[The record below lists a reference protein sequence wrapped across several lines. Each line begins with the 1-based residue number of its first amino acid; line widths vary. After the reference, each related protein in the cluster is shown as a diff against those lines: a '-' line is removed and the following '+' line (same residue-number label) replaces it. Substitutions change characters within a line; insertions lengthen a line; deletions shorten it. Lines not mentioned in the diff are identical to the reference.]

1 VHTEACSAV
10 DEINLL
16 SERPEE
22 PNLHYVEA
30 ALAGRLE
37 LPRLREAVGAVL
49 EAQPAARA
57 RIATTSP
64 MRLWTQWAI
73 PDIAETDPVQE
84 RTVASRRE
92 LADAREEIFATPLP
106 VRTGPLFRLH
116 VLRQPRVTNLVLAAH
131 HSRFDGYSAL
141 GLMRAIAAAYTGGKP
156 LAPPHDQAPLLRG
169 NSRPPNIQG
178 LPMRVEPGR
187 TPQEAELPTKG
198 YHFRHVAMDMRD
210 LTNAISYYADAT
222 IEDALLAEVARAVYE
237 WNASRG
243 KGWGQIRVVMPIDR
257 RSVADESLKLG
268 NHSAY
273 GTVALDLADVADVA
287 GNPLSAVAAQTKWLR
302 RNAVDIE
309 PMARTFAEPWA
320 PYGVRKALKHPVDR
334 RTASRVPSTMLAN
347 LGELDQLWFG
357 AVRTG
362 ALWYAPPAP
371 MPMGLAVGAVDY
383 NNRMHL
389 TLRYRKAMFTTP
401 PFWGRG

>member
-1 VHTEACSAV
+1 MHTEACSTV

-73 PDIAETDPVQE
+73 PDNAETDPVQD
-84 RTVASRRE
+84 RSVASRRE
-92 LADAREEIFATPLP
+92 LGDAREEIFATPLP

-141 GLMRAIAAAYTGGKP
+141 GLLRAIAAAYTGGEP

-178 LPMRVEPGR
+178 PPMRVEPGR
-187 TPQEAELPTKG
+187 TEQESRLPTNG
-198 YHFRHVAMDMRD
+198 YHFRHVAMDMKD
-210 LTNAISYYADAT
+210 LGNAISYYADAS

-273 GTVALDLADVADVA
+273 GTVALDLADVA

-347 LGELDQLWFG
+347 LGEIEQLWFG
-357 AVRTG
+357 AVRIG

>member
-37 LPRLREAVGAVL
+37 LRRLREAVLAVL
-49 EAQPAARA
+49 RAQPAARA

-64 MRLWTQWAI
+64 LRLWTQWAV
-73 PDIAETDPVQE
+73 PDSAETDPVQE
-84 RTVASRRE
+84 RSVASRRE
-92 LADAREEIFATPLP
+92 LVEAREEIFATPLP

-131 HSRFDGYSAL
+131 HARFDAYSAL
-141 GLMRAIAAAYTGGKP
+141 GLLRAIANAYTGGKP

-169 NSRPPNIQG
+169 NSRPPNIFG
-178 LPMRVEPGR
+178 NPLRIEPGR
-187 TPQEAELPTKG
+187 TAQEADQPTNG

-222 IEDALLAEVARAVYE
+222 IEDALLAEVARAVFE

-243 KGWGQIRVVMPIDR
+243 KGWGQVRIAIPIDR
-257 RSVADESLKLG
+257 RSTADESLKMG
-268 NHSAY
+268 NISAY
-273 GTVALDLADVADVA
+273 GTLALDLTDVAR
-287 GNPLSAVAAQTKWLR
+287 NPLASVSAQTKWLR
-302 RNAVDIE
+302 RNAVDLDT
-309 PMARTFAEPWA
+309 MSRTFTESWA

-334 RTASRVPSTMLAN
+334 RTSARVPSTMLAN
-347 LGELDQLWFG
+347 LGQIDQLWFG
-357 AVRTG
+357 AIRTG

-371 MPMGLAVGAVDY
+371 LPMGLAVGAIDY

-389 TLRYRKAMFTTP
+389 TLRYRKALFTTP

>member
-1 VHTEACSAV
+1 MHTEACSAV

-16 SERPEE
+16 SERREE

-30 ALAGRLE
+30 ALAGRLD
-37 LPRLREAVGAVL
+37 LPRLREAVNAVL
-49 EAQPAARA
+49 EAQPSARA
-57 RIATTSP
+57 RIATSSP

-92 LADAREEIFATPLP
+92 LGDAREEIFATALP

-131 HSRFDGYSAL
+131 HARFDAYSAL
-141 GLMRAIAAAYTGGKP
+141 GLLRAIAAAYTGGKP

-178 LPMRVEPGR
+178 APMRIEPGR
-187 TPQEAELPTKG
+187 TAQDSELPTKG

-222 IEDALLAEVARAVYE
+222 IEDALLAEVARAVFE

-243 KGWGQIRVVMPIDR
+243 KGWGQIRTLIPIDR
-257 RSVADESLKLG
+257 RSTADESLKLG

-273 GTVALDLADVADVA
+273 GTVALDLADVA
-287 GNPLSAVAAQTKWLR
+287 GNPLSAVSAQTKWLR
-302 RNAVDIE
+302 RNAVAIE

-334 RTASRVPSTMLAN
+334 RTAARVPSTMLAN
-347 LGELDQLWFG
+347 LGEIDQLWFG

-371 MPMGLAVGAVDY
+371 LPMGLAVGAVDY

-389 TLRYRKAMFTTP
+389 TLRYRKALFTTP

>member
-37 LPRLREAVGAVL
+37 LRRLREAVLAVL
-49 EAQPAARA
+49 RAQPAARA

-64 MRLWTQWAI
+64 LRLWTQWAV
-73 PDIAETDPVQE
+73 PDGAETDPVQE
-84 RTVASRRE
+84 RSVASRRE
-92 LADAREEIFATPLP
+92 LVEAREEIFATPLP

-131 HSRFDGYSAL
+131 HARFDAYSAL
-141 GLMRAIAAAYTGGKP
+141 GLLRAIANAYTGGKP

-169 NSRPPNIQG
+169 NSRPPNIFG
-178 LPMRVEPGR
+178 NPLRIEPGR
-187 TPQEAELPTKG
+187 TAQEADQPTNG

-210 LTNAISYYADAT
+210 LTNAISYYSDAT
-222 IEDALLAEVARAVYE
+222 IEDALLAEVARAVFE

-243 KGWGQIRVVMPIDR
+243 KGWGQVRIAIPIDR
-257 RSVADESLKLG
+257 RSTADESLKMG
-268 NHSAY
+268 NISAY
-273 GTVALDLADVADVA
+273 GTLALDLTDVAR
-287 GNPLSAVAAQTKWLR
+287 NPLASVSAQTKWLR
-302 RNAVDIE
+302 RNAVDLDT
-309 PMARTFAEPWA
+309 MSRTFTEPWA

-334 RTASRVPSTMLAN
+334 RTSARVPSTMLAN
-347 LGELDQLWFG
+347 LGQIDQLWFG
-357 AVRTG
+357 AIRTG

-371 MPMGLAVGAVDY
+371 LPMGLAVGAIDY

-389 TLRYRKAMFTTP
+389 TLRYRKALFTTP

>member
-49 EAQPAARA
+49 DAQPAARA

-73 PDIAETDPVQE
+73 PDMAETDPVQE

-92 LADAREEIFATPLP
+92 LGDAREEIFATPLP

-131 HSRFDGYSAL
+131 HSRFDAYSAL

-169 NSRPPNIQG
+169 NSRPPDFQG
-178 LPMRVEPGR
+178 PPMRIEPGR
-187 TPQEAELPTKG
+187 TTQESELPTNG

-237 WNASRG
+237 WNASMG
-243 KGWGQIRVVMPIDR
+243 KGWGQIRIAVPIDR
-257 RSVADESLKLG
+257 RSAADESLEMG
-268 NHSAY
+268 NYSAY
-273 GTVALDLADVADVA
+273 GTVALDVLDIV
-287 GNPLSAVAAQTKWLR
+287 GNPLPAVSAQTKWLR
-302 RNAVDIE
+302 RNAVELD

-320 PYGVRKALKHPVDR
+320 PYGVRKALKYPVDR

-347 LGELDQLWFG
+347 LGEIDQLWFG

-371 MPMGLAVGAVDY
+371 LPMGLAVGAVDY

-389 TLRYRKAMFTTP
+389 TLRYRRALFSTP

>member
-1 VHTEACSAV
+1 MHTEACSAV

-37 LPRLREAVGAVL
+37 LPRLREAVVAVL
-49 EAQPAARA
+49 ESQPAARA
-57 RIATTSP
+57 RIATSSP
-64 MRLWTQWAI
+64 MRLWTQWAV

-84 RTVASRRE
+84 RMVASRRE
-92 LADAREEIFATPLP
+92 LGEAREEIFATPLP

-116 VLRQPRVTNLVLAAH
+116 VLRQPRVTNLILAAH
-131 HSRFDGYSAL
+131 HARFDAYSAL
-141 GLMRAIAAAYTGGKP
+141 GLLRAIASAYTGGKT
-156 LAPPHDQAPLLRG
+156 LAPSHDQAPLLRG
-169 NSRPPNIQG
+169 NSRPPLIQG
-178 LPMRVEPGR
+178 PPLRVEPGR
-187 TPQEAELPTKG
+187 TSQDSNLPTNG

-237 WNASRG
+237 WNASKG
-243 KGWGQIRVVMPIDR
+243 KGWGQIRVMMPIDR
-257 RSVADESLKLG
+257 RSVVDESLKLG

-273 GTVALDLADVADVA
+273 GTVALDLADVA
-287 GNPLSAVAAQTKWLR
+287 GNPLSAVSAQTKWLR
-302 RNAVDIE
+302 RNAVE
-309 PMARTFAEPWA
+309 LETMERTFAEPWA
-320 PYGVRKALKHPVDR
+320 PFGVRRALKHPVDR
-334 RTASRVPSTMLAN
+334 RTASRFPSTMLAN
-347 LGELDQLWFG
+347 LGEIDQLWFG

-371 MPMGLAVGAVDY
+371 LPMGLAVGAVNY
-383 NNRMHL
+383 NHRMHL
-389 TLRYRKAMFTTP
+389 TLRYRRAMFTTP

>member
-1 VHTEACSAV
+1 MHTEACSAV

-37 LPRLREAVGAVL
+37 MPRLREAVLAVL
-49 EAQPAARA
+49 GAQPATRA
-57 RIATTSP
+57 RIATSSP
-64 MRLWTQWAI
+64 LRLWTQWAI
-73 PDIAETDPVQE
+73 PDNAETDPVQE
-84 RTVASRRE
+84 RGVASREE
-92 LADAREEIFATPLP
+92 LVEAREEIFATALP

-131 HSRFDGYSAL
+131 HARFDAYSAL
-141 GLMRAIAAAYTGGKP
+141 GLMRAIANAYTGGKP

-169 NSRPPNIQG
+169 NSRPPNIFG
-178 LPMRVEPGR
+178 NPLRVEPGR
-187 TPQEAELPTKG
+187 TAQDADLPTAG

-222 IEDALLAEVARAVYE
+222 IEDALISEVARAVFE

-243 KGWGQIRVVMPIDR
+243 KGWGQVRIAIPIDR
-257 RSVADESLKLG
+257 RSTADESLKMG
-268 NHSAY
+268 NISAY
-273 GTVALDLADVADVA
+273 GTLALDLSDVA
-287 GNPLSAVAAQTKWLR
+287 GNPLSSVSAQTKWLR
-302 RNAVDIE
+302 RNAVDLDG
-309 PMARTFAEPWA
+309 MSRTFAEPWA
-320 PYGVRKALKHPVDR
+320 PYGVRKALKQPVDR
-334 RTASRVPSTMLAN
+334 RTAARVPSTMLAN
-347 LGELDQLWFG
+347 LGQIDQLWFG

-371 MPMGLAVGAVDY
+371 LPMGLAVGAIDY

>member
-37 LPRLREAVGAVL
+37 LRRLREAVLAVL
-49 EAQPAARA
+49 SAHPAARA
-57 RIATTSP
+57 RLATSSP
-64 MRLWTQWAI
+64 LRLWTQWAI
-73 PDIAETDPVQE
+73 PDNAETDPVQD

-92 LADAREEIFATPLP
+92 LVEAREEIFATPLP

-131 HSRFDGYSAL
+131 HARFDAYSAL
-141 GLMRAIAAAYTGGKP
+141 GLMRAIANAYTGGKP
-156 LAPPHDQAPLLRG
+156 LAPPHDPTPLLRG
-169 NSRPPNIQG
+169 NSRPPNIFG
-178 LPMRVEPGR
+178 NPLRVEPGR
-187 TPQEAELPTKG
+187 TPQDADLPTAG

-222 IEDALLAEVARAVYE
+222 IEDALLSEVARAVFE

-243 KGWGQIRVVMPIDR
+243 KGWGQVRIVVPIDR
-257 RSVADESLKLG
+257 RSTADESLKMG
-268 NHSAY
+268 NISAY
-273 GTVALDLADVADVA
+273 GTVALDLNDVAR
-287 GNPLSAVAAQTKWLR
+287 NPLSSVSAQTKWLR
-302 RNAVDIE
+302 RNAVDLDSVS
-309 PMARTFAEPWA
+309 RTFTEPWA
-320 PYGVRKALKHPVDR
+320 PYGLRKALKHPVDR
-334 RTASRVPSTMLAN
+334 RTSARVPSTMLAN
-347 LGELDQLWFG
+347 LGQIDQLWFG

-371 MPMGLAVGAVDY
+371 LPMGLAVGAIDY

-389 TLRYRKAMFTTP
+389 TLRYRKALFTTP

>member
-22 PNLHYVEA
+22 PNLHYVEV

-37 LPRLREAVGAVL
+37 MPRLREAVVAVL

-57 RIATTSP
+57 RIATSSP

-73 PDIAETDPVQE
+73 PGIAETDPVQD
-84 RTVASRRE
+84 RMVASRGE
-92 LADAREEIFATPLP
+92 LSEAREEIFATPLP

-116 VLRQPRVTNLVLAAH
+116 VLRQPRVTNLILAAH
-131 HSRFDGYSAL
+131 AARFDSYSAL
-141 GLMRAIAAAYTGGKP
+141 GLIRAIASAYTGGKT

-169 NSRPPNIQG
+169 NSRPPRIQG
-178 LPMRVEPGR
+178 PPLRIEPGR
-187 TPQEAELPTKG
+187 TAEDAKRPTNG

-210 LTNAISYYADAT
+210 LSNAISYYADAT
-222 IEDALLAEVARAVYE
+222 VEDALLAEVARAVYE
-237 WNASRG
+237 WNASKG
-243 KGWGQIRVVMPIDR
+243 KGWGQIRVTMPIDR
-257 RSVADESLKLG
+257 RSVKDESLKMG

-273 GTVALDLADVADVA
+273 GTVALDLADIAQ
-287 GNPLSAVAAQTKWLR
+287 NPLSAVSAQTKWLR
-302 RNAVDIE
+302 RNAVELDA
-309 PMARTFAEPWA
+309 MAKTFAEPWA
-320 PYGVRKALKHPVDR
+320 PFGVRKALKLPVDR

-347 LGELDQLWFG
+347 LGEIDQLWFG

-362 ALWYAPPAP
+362 AIWYAPPAP
-371 MPMGLAVGAVDY
+371 LPMGLAVGAVGY
-383 NNRMHL
+383 NRRMHL
-389 TLRYRKAMFTTP
+389 TLRYRRAMFTTP